1 MIIQLF
7 TETKVLEALEHPF
20 IVAIKDTYK
29 TMSNKLVMI
38 LEYAQNGDMKHKI
51 DQQDGRPFSEDL
63 LRRELTRLDRAA
75 LPGVEILSR

>member
-51 DQQDGRPFSEDL
+51 DEQDGKPFSEDL
-63 LRRELTRLDRAA
+63 LRRKLIRMDCAVVSCTK
-75 LPGVEILSR
+75 VLS